1 MHSNAEFAPNLSSS
15 GIDAAH
21 LSQLLAEV
29 FVTNGRV
36 SRLDKL
42 LSCFPTVLE
51 SFVSA
56 RPLH

>member
-1 MHSNAEFAPNLSSS
+1 LSSS